1 MMFHI
6 KISSNLV
13 KSQNSPFLA
22 ILSDTLQKKIQ
33 KILNRTIL
41 TLDALPIAHF
51 EAYVPIFLKHMLTL
65 PITLKFWVPAQSE
78 VG

>member
-6 KISSNLV
+6 KISSNLL
-13 KSQNSPFLA
+13 KSKNSPFLA
-22 ILSDTLQKKIQ
+22 ILSDTLQ

-51 EAYVPIFLKHMLTL
+51 ETYVPF
-65 PITLKFWVPAQSE
+65 F
-78 VG
+78 